1 MTYLTLE
8 SSYLKRFWSSLQ
20 SYPFWIILY
29 NQIIKYFPQ
38 NTLFHWI
45 YSVIGLIFAEPQFKI
60 QLDWKTF
67 EKILNIKEV
76 KKSQKHTSYTHGLV
90 FFQGSFIVRLCESQ
104 QSHSIKY
111 NSIKKTL
118 KKTWK
123 LKSHKVKNS
132 EKHTSETHGLDFF
145 FKVVSVAV

>member
-29 NQIIKYFPQ
+29 IQIIKYFPQ

-111 NSIKKTL
+111 NSIKKNFEKNL
-118 KKTWK
+118 KIK
-123 LKSHKVKNS
+123 KSQSQKFG
-132 EKHTSETHGLDFF
+132 ETHIWNTWSGFF